1 MYYDK
6 FHILQVR
13 DLNIYVNSFIIRQ
26 YKTLSVQ
33 IYNRNNDSAVL
44 SAEPVRPPHIDFLI
58 PLEAESLEIL
68 TQQKRFVCHFSLELW
83 LTKWDRELAE
93 RSASS
98 IIIKFNKFTLN
109 MRLLKA
115 IGYCFIVF
123 LLIFANDSVCG
134 RIVIY
139 WNKSDTE
146 EVMLIN
152 QSNIIRAPPNCP
164 PGMRADKKNR
174 CRKVI

>member
-1 MYYDK
+1 
-6 FHILQVR
+6 
-13 DLNIYVNSFIIRQ
+13 
-26 YKTLSVQ
+26 
-33 IYNRNNDSAVL
+33 
-44 SAEPVRPPHIDFLI
+44 
-58 PLEAESLEIL
+58 
-68 TQQKRFVCHFSLELW
+68 
-83 LTKWDRELAE
+83 
-93 RSASS
+93 
-98 IIIKFNKFTLN
+98 
-109 MRLLKA
+109 MRLLNA
-115 IGYCFIVF
+115 IGFCFIVF
-123 LLIFANDSVCG
+123 LLIFANDSVSG